1 MLLFYKEANMLAN
14 LGIMLFLNR
23 TLTKEELEEKAKKRK
38 KLLEERKKRI
48 QDTLDEEEKTKE
60 LFFGQDI
67 EVEDILVNGYDLLSC
82 KILMPPINIEL
93 NCNLIN
99 IGEVK

>member
-38 KLLEERKKRI
+38 KLLEDRRKRI
-48 QDTLDEEEKTKE
+48 QNTLDEEEKTKE
-60 LFFGQDI
+60 LFFGQDLEI
-67 EVEDILVNGYDLLSC
+67 EDL
-82 KILMPPINIEL
+82 K
-93 NCNLIN
+93 
-99 IGEVK
+99 

>member
-1 MLLFYKEANMLAN
+1 MLAN

-67 EVEDILVNGYDLLSC
+67 EVEDL
-82 KILMPPINIEL
+82 K
-93 NCNLIN
+93 
-99 IGEVK
+99 

>member
-1 MLLFYKEANMLAN
+1 MLAN
-14 LGIMLFLNR
+14 IGIMLFLNR

-48 QDTLDEEEKTKE
+48 QDTLDEEEKNKD

-67 EVEDILVNGYDLLSC
+67 EVEDL
-82 KILMPPINIEL
+82 K
-93 NCNLIN
+93 
-99 IGEVK
+99 

>member
-38 KLLEERKKRI
+38 KLIEERKKRI

-67 EVEDILVNGYDLLSC
+67 EVEDL
-82 KILMPPINIEL
+82 K
-93 NCNLIN
+93 
-99 IGEVK
+99 

>member
-48 QDTLDEEEKTKE
+48 QDTLDEEEKNKD

-67 EVEDILVNGYDLLSC
+67 EVEDL
-82 KILMPPINIEL
+82 K
-93 NCNLIN
+93 
-99 IGEVK
+99 